1 MGMCSSSRA
10 ADTKVRSRDFRLVA
24 TTQHDLSARV
34 KAGASR
40 ADLSDRRWAIVLE
53 VPSLKQRREDVA
65 PLAQSFAS
73 NQQDDA
79 ALSTRARAALSAWQW
94 PGNVCELKNVVE
106 RILALGEEA
115 VLPRPFAA
123 GKGEDFRVARE
134 HALERN
140 SLEALST
147 RHQGSAAA
155 AAREAE
161 IARSDFS
168 RMMEPHG
175 VDPAKFHS

>member
-79 ALSTRARAALSAWQW
+79 ALSTSARAALSTSARAALSAWQW

-115 VLPRPFAA
+115 VLPRA
-123 GKGEDFRVARE
+123 GEGQDFRVARE
-134 HALERN
+134 RALERN
-140 SLEALST
+140 SLEALL
-147 RHQGSAAA
+147 RA

-168 RMMEPHG
+168 RMLEQHG
-175 VDPAKFHS
+175 VDPAKFRS

>member
-79 ALSTRARAALSAWQW
+79 ALSTSARAALSAWQW

-115 VLPRPFAA
+115 VLPRA
-123 GKGEDFRVARE
+123 GEGQDFRVARE
-134 HALERN
+134 RALERN
-140 SLEALST
+140 SLEALL
-147 RHQGSAAA
+147 RA

-168 RMMEPHG
+168 RMLEQHG
-175 VDPAKFHS
+175 VDPAKFRS